1 MGKEETMKKIFFFI
15 VCTLPWFVC
24 CSNSESPENQDSVID
39 ETSEVL
45 TDSIPE
51 TNDSLQGKDST
62 TDTVPEVRDIEGM
75 ILLSGGTVTLGSN
88 DKEFKADEK
97 PAMKVNLDYNFY
109 MGIHEV
115 TCGEYAIVAKKA
127 KLKTFGSCKNDSLP
141 ITNITYY
148 DAILYANAKSK
159 LNKRDTV
166 YTYKKAIYN
175 EKHCTHLEGLA
186 VHLDVDAFRLPTE
199 AEWIYAA
206 TRAWNVKKSWNSENS
221 GYALHRVCSIGA
233 DSAGFC
239 DMAGNALEWVN
250 DWMGKFRD
258 TTVTNYAGAPDGGE
272 QGERVVKGGY
282 YSFSTK
288 QLNPYSRGDVYTV
301 TSSTRAEYVGFR
313 LAAGIIPNALWM
325 GSDGKAQTSAITALA
340 GNEDVKSITGSYN
353 VKLAFRNDVSGNIS
367 YIDYQNIPI
376 SIQEITDGIDA
387 YHPEISPN
395 GSWVAFCT
403 GMEGI
408 SGKSTIYVQSL
419 DEDSTIQ
426 VKLNSNSAAIPR
438 WHVLDNGDTVIVY
451 VSDAGNNKDDATFKS
466 TSTWQVRFSNGK
478 FGKPQKLFDGA
489 YHGGISEDGKLAV
502 SGARLLRARLSGKDK
517 IWYNS
522 EQACNA
528 SLAQDG
534 TKRTAFLDFGG
545 KTGRD
550 FAGTSYATHQR
561 ILIADSNGKLIQTL
575 EAPSGYTFDHTEW
588 ATNGAKSIIAA
599 TLTNVNGAHTKI
611 VLVDPDDN
619 SVTELAE
626 GEELWHPNLWI
637 KKKRIIQPSI
647 TPTSKSSSS
656 SLQNASSP
664 SEDFSSSSSTESSS
678 PESSESVSEPE
689 QPFVLD
695 LDSAGIYY
703 NSSGAHDKADQWR
716 YKMEFLWQYKDTAN
730 VAIIGSSRTYFG
742 INPLLFS
749 SPLFAV
755 NFSVSTNT
763 HKASYLFLTRYI
775 LPHMNKLKIVIK
787 DLDIDRWFAVSAGI
801 FSSAY
806 KSYPGYV
813 YDMNHNYWKD
823 NYPTGLAEATYD
835 SPGVSYTQRSLRPT
849 RGYQTGDAK
858 GWGEPMT
865 SRDSTWFDEQSKYY
879 YQNFNILVQMIEECQ
894 KKNIIFIGLIAP
906 ENPRYKETGTF
917 GKQGLRRSEAPAL
930 IAQIDSLSQ
939 KYPNFILIDENKM
952 GDHDYTD
959 EMALNTD
966 HLSTLGAEKLTL
978 RLDSLIK
985 TLNVDFEN
993 NNQSSGF

>member
-1 MGKEETMKKIFFFI
+1 M
-15 VCTLPWFVC
+15 LPWFVC
-24 CSNSESPENQDSVID
+24 CSNSEPPEESDPDLIEIS
-39 ETSEVL
+39 ETP
-45 TDSIPE
+45 TDSTPE
-51 TNDSLQGKDST
+51 VVDSILEVADSISKTTDSLQGKDST
-62 TDTVPEVRDIEGM
+62 TDSIPETKEIADM

-127 KLKTFGSCKNDSLP
+127 KLKTFGSCENDSLP

-159 LNKRDTV
+159 LDKRDTV
-166 YTYKKAIYN
+166 YTYKKAIYS

-206 TRAWNVKKSWNSENS
+206 TRDWNVKKSWNSENS
-221 GYALHRVCSIGA
+221 GYALHSVCSIGT

-353 VKLAFRNDVSGNIS
+353 VKLAFRNDVTGNIS
-367 YIDYQNIPI
+367 YLDYQNIPI

-408 SGKSTIYVQSL
+408 SGKSTIYVQNL
-419 DEDSTIQ
+419 DEDSTVQI
-426 VKLNSNSAAIPR
+426 KLNSNNAAIPR
-438 WHVLDNGDTVIVY
+438 WRVLDNGDTVIVY

-466 TSTWQVRFSNGK
+466 TSTWQVKFSNGK
-478 FGKPQKLFDGA
+478 FSKPKKLFDGA

-545 KTGRD
+545 QTGRD

-599 TLTNVNGAHTKI
+599 TLTNFNGAHTKI

-637 KKKRIIQPSI
+637 KKKFIIP
-647 TPTSKSSSS
+647 SSSS
-656 SLQNASSP
+656 IAI
-664 SEDFSSSSSTESSS
+664 SSSSIS
-678 PESSESVSEPE
+678 PDSAEISSSESTTPPEPE
-689 QPFVLD
+689 FKLD

-716 YKMEFLWQYKDTAN
+716 YKMEFLWQYRDTAN
-730 VAIIGSSRTYFG
+730 VAIIGSSRSYFG
-742 INPLLFS
+742 INPLQFS
-749 SPLFAV
+749 SPLFAI
-755 NFSVSTNT
+755 NLSVSTNV
-763 HKASYLFLTRYI
+763 HKASYLFLTKYV
-775 LPHMNKLKIVIK
+775 LPQMSKLKVVIK
-787 DLDIDRWFAVSAGI
+787 DLDIDRWFEVSSGI
-801 FSSAY
+801 FASAY

-813 YDMNHNYWKD
+813 YDKNHNYWKD
-823 NYPTGLAEATYD
+823 NYPIGLAEATYD
-835 SPGVSYTQRSLRPT
+835 SPGVSYTQKTLRPT
-849 RGYQTGDAK
+849 RGFQSKEAE
-858 GWGEPMT
+858 GWGEPIT
-865 SRDSTWFDEQSKYY
+865 SRDSTWFDDRSNYY
-879 YQNFNILVQMIEECQ
+879 YQNFNFLVQMIEECQ
-894 KKNIIFIGLIAP
+894 KKNVIFIGLIVP

-952 GDHDYTD
+952 GEHDYTD
-959 EMALNTD
+959 EMAFNTD
-966 HLSTLGAEKLTL
+966 HLSSLGAEKLTL
-978 RLDSLIK
+978 RLDSLIR
-985 TLNVDFEN
+985 TLNIDFEN
-993 NNQSSGF
+993 SNPLSEF